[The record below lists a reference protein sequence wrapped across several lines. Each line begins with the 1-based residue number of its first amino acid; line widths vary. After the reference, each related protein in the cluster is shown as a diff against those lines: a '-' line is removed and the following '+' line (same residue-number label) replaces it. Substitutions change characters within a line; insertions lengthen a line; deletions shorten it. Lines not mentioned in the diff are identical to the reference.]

1 MVDWKRR
8 FVHVNDPTI
17 ARQLGMSGRF
27 YFAEGY
33 LQGGVRGAVVVWGR
47 LVDRYFAQRR
57 IDPR

>member
-1 MVDWKRR
+1 MVDWKRG
-8 FVHVNDPTI
+8 FVHVNNPTI

-33 LQGGVRGAVVVWGR
+33 LQGGAPGAVVVWGP
-47 LVDRYFAQRR
+47 LVDRYFAQGR